1 MEVFFY
7 HLESRP
13 LEAALPVL
21 VEKSLER
28 GWRVAV
34 QCGSDERLA
43 MLDGH
48 LWTYDEASFLP
59 HGTDREA
66 DAALQPALLTTA
78 QENLNAAAVRFL
90 VDGAR
95 VDLLEGYE
103 RLVFMFDGRD
113 EAAVQQAREEWK
125 RAREAGLEVTYWRQ
139 SPSGKWERKA

>member
-7 HLESRP
+7 HLEKRP

-34 QCGSDERLA
+34 QCGSQERVD

-48 LWTYDEASFLP
+48 LWSYDEASFLP

-78 QENLNAAAVRFL
+78 EENLNGAAIRFL
-90 VDGAR
+90 VDGAT
-95 VDLLEGYE
+95 LAELQGYE
-103 RLVFMFDGRD
+103 RVVFMFDGRD
-113 EAAVQQAREEWK
+113 EDAVQRAREEWK
-125 RAREAGLEVTYWRQ
+125 RARGQGLEVTYWRQ
-139 SPSGKWERKA
+139 APNGKWEQKA